1 MSMPSSRVAEFL
13 SRAQV
18 INSKAKVV
26 EAGKSPLSTNRT
38 SNNSPLL
45 GKNTSMSPI
54 SNKSFP
60 STNEDTPV
68 PPMKKIVLSGTFTN
82 KKTVSASGREKL
94 DRNFSKPLLQK
105 EPKENLQVFKE
116 VSKKKP
122 PLASLKQTN
131 SDDQT
136 KSKNIAISELEEK
149 SKKKM
154 QKMLEI
160 FKEEALKMDKK
171 LKIFQEENK
180 KLKSILNNPQLPQ
193 AKPTIKSIKNV
204 INHFIGQVSYEKYS
218 QVLDNLCASYR
229 KSIMSTEVF
238 DKIDN
243 WFECLDIEE
252 QNYDI
257 FLASVCKKIEQEERR
272 RLKTEEDTGK
282 MIEYE
287 ENLIKELEMRVSYAE
302 NLARRG
308 SCRLISDPGEEES
321 PKFDRNKVLGNLNV
335 LLQKTQ

>member
-1 MSMPSSRVAEFL
+1 MSMSSSRIAEFL

-18 INSKAKVV
+18 INSKAKAV
-26 EAGKSPLSTNRT
+26 EAGKSPLSMNRT
-38 SNNSPLL
+38 SNNSPLV
-45 GKNTSMSPI
+45 GKNTMSPI
-54 SNKSFP
+54 SNRSFQ

-68 PPMKKIVLSGTFTN
+68 PSMKKVVLSGTFTN

-94 DRNFSKPLLQK
+94 DRNFSKPLLPK
-105 EPKENLQVFKE
+105 VPKENFQELKE
-116 VSKKKP
+116 TIKKKP
-122 PLASLKQTN
+122 PFPLSKQTN
-131 SDDQT
+131 SEEKT
-136 KSKNIAISELEEK
+136 KSKTIAISELEEK

-160 FKEEALKMDKK
+160 FKEEALKMDEK
-171 LKIFQEENK
+171 LKVLQEENI
-180 KLKSILNNPQLPQ
+180 KLKRILNNPQLPQ
-193 AKPTIKSIKNV
+193 AKPTIKTIKTV
-204 INHFIGQVSYEKYS
+204 INHFISQLSCEKYS
-218 QVLDNLCASYR
+218 QVLDDLCISYR
-229 KSIMSTEVF
+229 KSIISLEVY
-238 DKIDN
+238 DKIHN

-252 QNYDI
+252 ENYDA
-257 FLASVCKKIEQEERR
+257 FLASVCKKIEQEERK
-272 RLKTEEDTGK
+272 RLRTEEDTGK

-287 ENLIKELEMRVSYAE
+287 ENLIRELEMRVNYAE

>member
-1 MSMPSSRVAEFL
+1 MSIPSSRVAEFL
-13 SRAQV
+13 NRAQV
-18 INSKAKVV
+18 INSKAKIVDTK
-26 EAGKSPLSTNRT
+26 KSPLSMNRT
-38 SNNSPLL
+38 GNNSPLV

-68 PPMKKIVLSGTFTN
+68 PPMKKIILSGTFTN

-94 DRNFSKPLLQK
+94 DRNFSNALL
-105 EPKENLQVFKE
+105 PKENIQDLKE
-116 VSKKKP
+116 TNKKKP
-122 PLASLKQTN
+122 PLPSSKQKNSKDQTN
-131 SDDQT
+131 DEI
-136 KSKNIAISELEEK
+136 IAISELEEK

-171 LKIFQEENK
+171 LKVLQEENK
-180 KLKSILNNPQLPQ
+180 KLKDILNNPQLPQ
-193 AKPTIKSIKNV
+193 AKQTIKSIKSV
-204 INHFIGQVSYEKYS
+204 INHFIGQVSCEKNS
-218 QVLDNLCASYR
+218 QFLDDLCVSYR
-229 KSIMSTEVF
+229 KSTMSSEVY
-238 DKIDN
+238 DKINN
-243 WFECLDIEE
+243 WFECLDIAQE
-252 QNYDI
+252 NYDV

-272 RLKTEEDTGK
+272 RLRTEEDTGK

-302 NLARRG
+302 NMARRG
-308 SCRLISDPGEEES
+308 SCRLISDPGEAES
-321 PKFDRNKVLGNLNV
+321 PKFDRNKVLGNLNI